1 MAKKKSKV
9 ASNRGYATTSAP
21 SKKIEPTPKAVEVVA
36 ETASPAH
43 EPENPFQDILTPAAD
58 TAPPTTAAPTAEP
71 ATDKAEDPVL
81 KLMKK
86 YESLNDHKAQ
96 VALERLFKEDPQLQQ
111 LPPDRLKKFRLTAEL
126 ERELLQVIKHK
137 NGDIFG
143 KGFYLSDGSWIQ
155 RWSDTYGRE
164 IRPACPEQCK
174 RVREGKGRQPIWR
187 LVSSAD

>member
-21 SKKIEPTPKAVEVVA
+21 SKKIEATPKAAEQVA
-36 ETASPAH
+36 ETASPAN

-58 TAPPTTAAPTAEP
+58 TTTAPKAES
-71 ATDKAEDPVL
+71 ATESAEDPVT

-137 NGDIFG
+137 HGDIFG
-143 KGFYLSDGSWIQ
+143 KSLIYLWGAWIQ
-155 RWSDTYGRE
+155 
-164 IRPACPEQCK
+164 C
-174 RVREGKGRQPIWR
+174 
-187 LVSSAD
+187 